1 MSCNTASAEN
11 TSALS
16 GALEGRGVDTGVPTV
31 EEIIGTGV
39 PTSEYG
45 LVSVVPC
52 TDLCIGVLLVGAT
65 VGLLANDV
73 GWWSTV
79 VSFGEAALADEH
91 ADLID

>member
-1 MSCNTASAEN
+1 M
-11 TSALS
+11 SALS

-31 EEIIGTGV
+31 EGILGAGV
-39 PTSEYG
+39 PIIEYG

-52 TDLCIGVLLVGAT
+52 TDLCKGVLLDGAT
-65 VGLLANDV
+65 VGLPAEDA